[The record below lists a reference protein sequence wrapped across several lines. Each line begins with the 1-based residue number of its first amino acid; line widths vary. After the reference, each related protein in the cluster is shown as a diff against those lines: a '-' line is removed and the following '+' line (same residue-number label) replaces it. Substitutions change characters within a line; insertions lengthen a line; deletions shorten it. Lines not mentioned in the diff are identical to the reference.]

1 MDRMDGNAT
10 LLGGRNSLVAFAPS
24 VSAQE
29 RADIEDV
36 LLFAQLSA
44 SHPYDKNEYWSS
56 WMHVYRTQL
65 ETRGFQRI
73 SVITGDSE
81 LLSSVDDLSWAT
93 FKVVGSAAS
102 RPLIDLVRRS
112 FGSLG
117 ISQIAKAFF
126 DADSASTRLESFQIV
141 PCEKSAS
148 GGISVLLFGLQLAS
162 DDYSAGQRRLI
173 LHFKGGVY
181 QFDLEAFDKHR
192 DSVSAYLS
200 GKVGAYITR
209 IQI

>member
-10 LLGGRNSLVAFAPS
+10 LLGGRHSVVAFVPG

-44 SHPYDKNEYWSS
+44 SHSYDKQKHWNS
-56 WMHVYRTQL
+56 WLHVYRTRL
-65 ETRGFQRI
+65 EARGFQRK

-81 LLSSVDDLSWAT
+81 LLSSVDDLSRAT

-112 FGSLG
+112 FDNLG
-117 ISQIAKAFF
+117 ISQIAEAFF
-126 DADSASTRLESFQIV
+126 DADSASTRLGSFQII

-148 GGISVLLFGLQLAS
+148 DGIAVLLFGLQLAS

-181 QFDLEAFDKHR
+181 RFDPEAFDKHR

-200 GKVGAYITR
+200 GKAGAYVNR
-209 IQI
+209 IQL